1 MMEVEVSINKA
12 IRRNLIDILSAI
24 FI

>member
-1 MMEVEVSINKA
+1 MEVEVSINKA
-12 IRRNLIDILSAI
+12 IRRILLDILNVV